1 MNRPGQSLL
10 SRLSFSAPSEG
21 NRHLVEKSV
30 KTQTLLKILTQL
42 QYGHLT
48 LTLPNNKVMEFGNRQ
63 DPLHADIQIHEWS
76 VFKQILSHGDI
87 GFAES
92 YIKGEWNTTNLK
104 SILDLAIRNR
114 TILEK
119 AIYGSWLGSIIYR
132 LKHWLRDNSKSGSR
146 KNIHAHYDLGNAF
159 YNLWLDPTMSYSSA
173 WFSEG
178 NQQTLAEAQRAKIQ
192 RILQSLNTKPHDHIL
207 EIGCGWGGVMEEA
220 LISNRSITGLTLST
234 EQKAFAEKRL
244 SKVQSNTGT
253 SATFE
258 VRMQDYRDCQERFEG
273 IASVEMFEAV
283 GEKHWPEYFQSIAKC
298 LKPGGKACIQT
309 IVIAEDL
316 FERYRHNT
324 DFIQQYV
331 FPGGMLPSR
340 TSFKASAEKA
350 GLQVEEEFAFGQDYA
365 KTLCLWQESFN
376 QKLDDVRK
384 LGFDEAFIR
393 LWNFYLMYCAAG
405 FSQNNIDVVQFTLS
419 HQTTKTPSNA
429 LLA

>member
-10 SRLSFSAPSEG
+10 SRLNFSRSQSRTKANTSRLGTE
-21 NRHLVEKSV
+21 
-30 KTQTLLKILTQL
+30 TLLSLLSQL
-42 QYGHLT
+42 SSGHLKMV
-48 LTLPNNKVMEFGNRQ
+48 LPDGNIREFGNKS
-63 DPLHADIQIHEWS
+63 DSLHAEIQILDWS
-76 VFKQILSHGDI
+76 VFKQVLSHGDI

-92 YIKGEWNTTNLK
+92 YIRGEWNTPDLK
-104 SILDLAIRNR
+104 AILELAIRNR

-119 AIYGSWLGSIIYR
+119 AIYGSWYGSILYR
-132 LKHWLRDNSKSGSR
+132 IRHWLRDNTKTGSR

-159 YNLWLDPTMSYSSA
+159 YTLWLDPTMSYSSA

-178 NQQTLAEAQRAKIQ
+178 EKQSLADAQRAKIS
-192 RILQSLNTKPHDHIL
+192 RILQSLDTKAGDHIL

-220 LISNRSITGLTLST
+220 LRSNTAITGLTLST
-234 EQKAFAEKRL
+234 EQKAFAEDRL
-244 SKVQSNTGT
+244 KKVQSQVEH
-253 SATFE
+253 SKPFE
-258 VRMQDYRDCQERFEG
+258 VRLQDYRDCQEQFEG

-283 GEKHWPEYFQSIAKC
+283 GEKHWPEYFQTIAKC

-309 IVIAEDL
+309 IVIAEEL

-340 TSFKASAEKA
+340 TSFKESAAKA
-350 GLQVEEEFAFGQDYA
+350 GLQIEGEFAFGADYA
-365 KTLCLWQESFN
+365 KTLCLWRDNFN
-376 QKLDDVRK
+376 QKLAEVHS

-405 FSQNNIDVVQFTLS
+405 FAERNIDVVQFTLS
-419 HQTTKTPSNA
+419 HQPRHASPDA
-429 LLA
+429 LSA

>member
-21 NRHLVEKSV
+21 NRHSVEKSV

-419 HQTTKTPSNA
+419 HQTTKTSSSA